1 MHSLRLKCM
10 KRHLQIIVSTI
21 LNYTS
26 IVIHVYSV
34 IVVCVLFIAVLRA
47 LLDVDA
53 MHIIYNQYHT
63 VAHNVLIV
71 YYWFLFNYELF
82 CDVRVLRITFDARVS
97 SIEPEWALMLAWVIT
112 IWLTLPYG
120 KKPVYVIYSPAHLAV
135 IVHPLPF
142 ALALLTLLSCMFRHL
157 NLKYKSHG
165 W

>member
-1 MHSLRLKCM
+1 MRETSFANCFHNIELHQHC
-10 KRHLQIIVSTI
+10 HTCI
-21 LNYTS
+21 LCYGL
-26 IVIHVYSV
+26 
-34 IVVCVLFIAVLRA
+34 CVLFIAVLCA

-97 SIEPEWALMLAWVIT
+97 SIEPEWALMLAWVIAMDHGY
-112 IWLTLPYG
+112 ITLWRETRLR
-120 KKPVYVIYSPAHLAV
+120 HLQPLHPAV

-142 ALALLTLLSCMFRHL
+142 ALVLLTLL
-157 NLKYKSHG
+157 
-165 W
+165 